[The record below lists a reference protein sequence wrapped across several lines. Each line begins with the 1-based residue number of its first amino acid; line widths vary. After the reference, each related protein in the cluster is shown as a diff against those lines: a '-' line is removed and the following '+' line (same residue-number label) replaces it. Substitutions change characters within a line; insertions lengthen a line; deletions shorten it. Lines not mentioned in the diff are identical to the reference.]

1 MYKCWNCEAIFEEP
15 VYKKFTYE
23 DDAWGHIAD
32 ISYTEAYC
40 PKCGDE
46 EFEEWIEEE
55 EDEFIWINR

>member
-1 MYKCWNCEAIFEEP
+1 MYKCWNCEAICEEP

-46 EFEEWIEEE
+46 EFEEIEEE
-55 EDEFIWINR
+55 EEP